1 MAATKIYLT
10 VPYAQKDEAKA
21 LGARWDASQKKW
33 YVPSDK
39 DLALF
44 AKWSVITTDKMATAA
59 NPVSR
64 NAPTSQVQDSGSTVK
79 QGFITYPSINDFS
92 AYNGDEPP
100 WA

>member
-1 MAATKIYLT
+1 MSATKTYLS

-33 YVPSDK
+33 YVPPDK
-39 DLALF
+39 DLGLF
-44 AKWSVITTDKMATAA
+44 AKWPVITAEAVSATASQAAGSNTLKRPA
-59 NPVSR
+59 NAGTNR
-64 NAPTSQVQDSGSTVK
+64 
-79 QGFITYPSINDFS
+79 GFITYPSIDDFS

>member
-1 MAATKIYLT
+1 MAATKTYLT

-33 YVPSDK
+33 YVPPDK

-44 AKWSVITTDKMATAA
+44 AKWPVITPEAQTAVA
-59 NPVSR
+59 SQTVGNNAESR
-64 NAPTSQVQDSGSTVK
+64 LPDAGK
-79 QGFITYPSINDFS
+79 KRGFITYPSIDDFS

-100 WA
+100 WD